1 MAAPTVPR
9 SHACT
14 GRWLSPVGHHA
25 TASAASRATAV
36 TSAPMRRAGRHVADA
51 SRGWQIWFG
60 ALRARP
66 QFRGGGHLVYC
77 VISES

>member
-1 MAAPTVPR
+1 
-9 SHACT
+9 
-14 GRWLSPVGHHA
+14 
-25 TASAASRATAV
+25 
-36 TSAPMRRAGRHVADA
+36 MRRAGRHVADA